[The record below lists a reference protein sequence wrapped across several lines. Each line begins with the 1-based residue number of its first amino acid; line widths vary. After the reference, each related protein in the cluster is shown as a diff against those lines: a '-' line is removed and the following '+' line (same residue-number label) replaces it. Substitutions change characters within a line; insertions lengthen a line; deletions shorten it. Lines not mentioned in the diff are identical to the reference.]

1 MGDGRGRGGERWV
14 GEREGGEGG
23 FNEVGMNV
31 FMLVPLL
38 RTKFWKKEFVGSGV
52 ERRFGVKNL
61 EGSGTTVDSA

>member
-31 FMLVPLL
+31 FMLGAIVEDKVL
-38 RTKFWKKEFVGSGV
+38 EEGV
-52 ERRFGVKNL
+52 CGKW
-61 EGSGTTVDSA
+61 G